1 MTFPYDKLTKHI
13 FNWPNRED
21 CLREWYRVYGLS
33 SFYAKGVELIND
45 FFTKAL
51 KSELNRL
58 MSNL

>member
-1 MTFPYDKLTKHI
+1 MPFPYDKLTKHI
-13 FNWPNRED
+13 FNWPNREE